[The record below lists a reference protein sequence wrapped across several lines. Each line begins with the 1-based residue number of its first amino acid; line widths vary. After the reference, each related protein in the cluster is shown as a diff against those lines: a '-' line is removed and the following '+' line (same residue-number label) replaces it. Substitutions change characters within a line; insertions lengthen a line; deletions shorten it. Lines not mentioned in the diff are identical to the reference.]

1 VKGFVVVVLF
11 LVHTPMAYISPMN
24 TTDFEDLKESIRQA
38 GRIRRGEMQ
47 ASRRF
52 VIDEPDV
59 AVIRRKYDMSQEAF
73 AALMGISVATLRNWE
88 QGRRKPHGPAKV
100 LLTIAD
106 RQPAAIL
113 EALLP
118 PS

>member
-1 VKGFVVVVLF
+1 
-11 LVHTPMAYISPMN
+11 MN
-24 TTDFEDLKESIRQA
+24 TTDFSDLKQSIRQA
-38 GRIRRGEMQ
+38 GKIKRGEMQ

-52 VIDEPDV
+52 VIEEPNVSD
-59 AVIRRKYDMSQEAF
+59 IRHKYDMSQDAF

-113 EALLP
+113 EALKM
-118 PS
+118 